1 MLAFIRAVLAA
12 ALALPLSRLSFATEK
27 PFQRGD
33 LVDAAIKLE
42 TQIKAEAEADAAFQR
57 NDFHGTWAR
66 IAQSSKGD
74 YAVRRKHRRGRC
86 PWIAGC
92 RG

>member
-12 ALALPLSRLSFATEK
+12 ALALPLSQLSFATEK
-27 PFQRGD
+27 P
-33 LVDAAIKLE
+33 
-42 TQIKAEAEADAAFQR
+42 FQR